1 MNYLSPDLIRA
12 KFSKSMSD
20 MYQKEV
26 PLYGDLIDLVQD
38 VNQATLSAH
47 PALAQQLQ
55 ATQEL
60 ARLSEE
66 RHGAIRLGTPQELQT
81 LARVFNVMG
90 MYPVG
95 YYDLVPAGVPVHATA
110 FRAIDAQALSISPFR
125 VFTSL
130 LRLELI
136 ENQSLRETATQILQS
151 RQIFTDQALALTEK
165 AEQQGGLNTED
176 AMTFVNEVLETFR
189 WHSHA
194 PVSREVYQALHDQ
207 HRLIADVVAFK
218 GPHINH
224 LTPRTLNID
233 LVQAGMQERGIPPK
247 AVIEGPPPRQCPILL
262 RQTSFKALD
271 ETVFF
276 SGEIEGS
283 HSARFGEIEQRG
295 IALTAK
301 GRTLY
306 DQLLQATRQR
316 LNAPITESNA
326 TKYMQILAE
335 EFQAFPDSWVELH
348 QQGLAYFYYDCNHYT
363 LGAESTRSYD
373 VQQLDE
379 LIQEGIISIKPIV
392 YEDFLPV
399 SAAGIFQSNLG
410 EHARAEYQVHSNQT
424 QFEQHLGK
432 KTHDMIALY
441 EQTAQHSLQ
450 KVLAQLNT
458 QVANSV

>member
-26 PLYGDLIDLVQD
+26 PLYGDLIDLVRE
-38 VNQATLSAH
+38 VNQRTLNDQ
-47 PALAQQLQ
+47 PALEQQLQ

-60 ARLSEE
+60 SRLSEE
-66 RHGAIRLGTPQELQT
+66 RHGAIRLGTPQELRT
-81 LARVFNVMG
+81 LTRVFAIMG

-110 FRAIDAQALSISPFR
+110 FRAIDAQALSLSPFR

-136 ENQSLRETATQILQS
+136 DNATLRETASRILEA
-151 RQIFTDQALALTEK
+151 RQIFTHQALALTEK
-165 AEQQGGLNTED
+165 AEQQGGLNAED

-194 PVSREVYQALHDQ
+194 PVSLDVYQALHDQ

-233 LVQAGMQERGIPPK
+233 LVQAGMQARGIPPK
-247 AVIEGPPPRQCPILL
+247 AVIEGPPPRVCPILL

-276 SGEIEGS
+276 NGETKGS

-301 GRTLY
+301 GRELY
-306 DQLLQATRQR
+306 DQLLHATRQR
-316 LNAPITESNA
+316 FNAPITQTNA
-326 TKYMQILAE
+326 EQYMHILNE
-335 EFQAFPDSWVELH
+335 EFQAFPDNWLELH
-348 QQGLAYFYYDCNHYT
+348 EQGLAYFYYELNNDA
-363 LGAESTRSYD
+363 LGIESTRNYSE
-373 VQQLDE
+373 QQINE
-379 LIQEGIISIKPIV
+379 LIQDGIVTIKPIV

-410 EHARAEYQVHSNQT
+410 DFARAEYEICSTQS

-432 KTHDMIALY
+432 KTYDMIELY
-441 EQTAQHSLQ
+441 ERNSEYSLQ
-450 KVLAQLNT
+450 KVLAQLNMQEMT
-458 QVANSV
+458 SV

>member
-12 KFSKSMSD
+12 KFSKFMSD

-26 PLYGDLIDLVQD
+26 PLYGDLIDLVQE
-38 VNQATLSAH
+38 VNQRTLDDQ
-47 PALAQQLQ
+47 PALVQQLQ

-60 ARLSEE
+60 SRLSEE
-66 RHGAIRLGTPQELQT
+66 RHGAIRLGTPQELRT
-81 LARVFNVMG
+81 LTRVFAIMG

-136 ENQSLRETATQILQS
+136 DNATLRETASHILEA

-165 AEQQGGLNTED
+165 AEQQGGLNAED

-194 PVSREVYQALHDQ
+194 PVSLDVYQALHDQ

-233 LVQAGMQERGIPPK
+233 WVQAGMQARGIPPK
-247 AVIEGPPPRQCPILL
+247 AVIEGPPPRVCPILL

-276 SGEIEGS
+276 NGETKGS

-301 GRTLY
+301 GRELY
-306 DQLLQATRQR
+306 DQLLHATRQR
-316 LNAPITESNA
+316 LNAPITETNA
-326 TKYMQILAE
+326 EQYMHILSE
-335 EFQAFPDSWVELH
+335 EFQAFPDNWLELH
-348 QQGLAYFYYDCNHYT
+348 EQGLAYFYYELNNAA
-363 LGAESTRSYD
+363 LGIESTRNHSE
-373 VQQLDE
+373 QQINE
-379 LIQEGIISIKPIV
+379 LIQDGIVTIKPIV

-410 EHARAEYQVHSNQT
+410 DSARAEYEICSNQT

-432 KTHDMIALY
+432 KTYDMIELY
-441 EQTAQHSLQ
+441 ERNSQYSLQ
-450 KVLAQLNT
+450 KVLAQLNIQEMT
-458 QVANSV
+458 SV